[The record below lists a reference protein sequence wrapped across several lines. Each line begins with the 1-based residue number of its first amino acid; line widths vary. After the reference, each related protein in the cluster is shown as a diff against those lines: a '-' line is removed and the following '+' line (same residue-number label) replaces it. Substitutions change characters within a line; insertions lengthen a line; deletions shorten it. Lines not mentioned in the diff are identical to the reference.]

1 MWRLWRAVLAGLP
14 TFRAIAPSA
23 LLGGAGLKPQRSEP
37 SVFREPVVSESIA
50 AIGYDDDAETLE
62 VEFVTGAVYRY
73 RGVSQDV
80 FEDFRQAPSKGA
92 YFNRHIR
99 DAYVWERVG

>member
-1 MWRLWRAVLAGLP
+1 M
-14 TFRAIAPSA
+14 
-23 LLGGAGLKPQRSEP
+23 
-37 SVFREPVVSESIA
+37 
-50 AIGYDDDAETLE
+50 LE

-92 YFNRHIR
+92 FFNRHIK
-99 DAYVWERVG
+99 DAYPWEQVE

>member
-1 MWRLWRAVLAGLP
+1 M
-14 TFRAIAPSA
+14 
-23 LLGGAGLKPQRSEP
+23 
-37 SVFREPVVSESIA
+37 FREPVSSRSIA

-62 VEFVTGAVYRY
+62 VEFVTGRVYRY

-92 YFNRHIR
+92 FFNKHIK
-99 DAYVWERVG
+99 DAYPFEEAE

>member
-1 MWRLWRAVLAGLP
+1 M
-14 TFRAIAPSA
+14 
-23 LLGGAGLKPQRSEP
+23 
-37 SVFREPVVSESIA
+37 FREPVSSRSIA

-62 VEFVTGAVYRY
+62 VEFVTGSVYRY

-92 YFNRHIR
+92 YFNAHIK
-99 DAYVWERVG
+99 DAYAWEEVE